1 MNMPESNSESVTLGK
16 YLSLLQTITKVE
28 NRLTWSEFTYIFL
41 NLFVL
46 FFIIGLNVCMYS
58 NPVLYTSFLGVLSA
72 MLCIVVGET
81 LCIYW
86 VISSMRM
93 QLKLKLRYF
102 QARALERKMD
112 NPGEFII
119 SEEYIFFDRDIKQ
132 IESFDTKE
140 TVHYPS
146 TGAVRMDGFAGSAKP
161 RHLSWLLPSL
171 FFLIYCIFFILTII
185 RIFSA

>member
-1 MNMPESNSESVTLGK
+1 MNMPDANSESVTLGK
-16 YLSLLQTITKVE
+16 YLSVLQSIIKVE

-46 FFIIGLNVCMYS
+46 FFIISLNVYMHTY
-58 NPVLYTSFLGVLSA
+58 PALYTSFLGILSA
-72 MLCIVVGET
+72 MLCIVVGES

-119 SEEYIFFDRDIKQ
+119 SEEYVFFDRNIKQ
-132 IESFDTKE
+132 IESFDSKE
-140 TVHYPS
+140 TVRYPS
-146 TGAVRMDGFAGSAKP
+146 AGAVRMDGFAGSAKP
-161 RHLSWLLPSL
+161 RHLSWMLPSL
-171 FFLIYCIFFILTII
+171 FFMIYCIFFILTVM
-185 RIFSA
+185 RIFSS

>member
-1 MNMPESNSESVTLGK
+1 MNMPESNSQPATLGK
-16 YLSLLQTITKVE
+16 YLAVLQTITKVE
-28 NRLTWSEFTYIFL
+28 NRLTWSEFTYIIL

-46 FFIIGLNVCMYS
+46 FFIIGLNVYMHC
-58 NPVLYTSFLGVLSA
+58 NPALYTSFIGVLSA

-102 QARALERKMD
+102 QARSLERKMD
-112 NPGEFII
+112 SPGEFII
-119 SEEYIFFDRDIKQ
+119 SEEYIFFDRDMKQ

-140 TVHYPS
+140 TVSYPT
-146 TGAVRMDGFAGSAKP
+146 TGAVRLDGFAGSAKP
-161 RHLSWLLPSL
+161 RHLSWMLPSL
-171 FFLIYCIFFILTII
+171 FFLIYCVFFILTVF
-185 RIFSA
+185 RILSA

>member
-1 MNMPESNSESVTLGK
+1 MNMSETKSVSDTLKK
-16 YLSLLQTITKVE
+16 YLSVLHTITKVE

-46 FFIIGLNVCMYS
+46 FFIIGLNLYMHS
-58 NPVLYTSFLGVLSA
+58 NPPLYTSFLGVLA
-72 MLCIVVGET
+72 TMLCIVVGET

-86 VISSMRM
+86 VISSMRI

-112 NPGEFII
+112 NPGEFIV
-119 SEEYIFFDRDIKQ
+119 SEEYIFFDRNIKQ

-161 RHLSWLLPSL
+161 RHLSWMLPSL
-171 FFLIYCIFFILTII
+171 FFLIYCIFFILTIF
-185 RIFSA
+185 RIFTA